1 LILLAAVPC
10 PLPPSIL
17 LHPPGVFPDMAETL
31 YFFQTSF
38 DHTKAKKEGVI
49 VPNEGSAW
57 SHDELPISRMCTE
70 HAM

>member
-1 LILLAAVPC
+1 
-10 PLPPSIL
+10 
-17 LHPPGVFPDMAETL
+17 MAEML

-70 HAM
+70 HVMRSDSKSLIAINSWTVKSCLQVIE